1 MNSRH
6 GVVILGSGNV
16 ASALAPV
23 LDSAGYTVRQV
34 FSRNIENAA
43 TLAAKL
49 PYAAPVDNFDSIAR
63 DAALYVVSLT
73 DTSIP
78 TAAEALE
85 NTGGLWVHTSGGVPA
100 SALSAA
106 SSEYGVLYPLQTFS
120 KGREVK
126 FSEVPLFI
134 EGSSAETVARIKE
147 IAESISNYV
156 SEADSAKR
164 LRLHA
169 AAVFACNFVNYLWSN
184 ADAILTAGGESLEV
198 LYPLIKETLEKAMA
212 ISPFAAQTGP
222 ARRGDTAVTERHATV
237 MTPRQEKLYRLLAEE
252 IADTY
257 LKEIPL

>member
-1 MNSRH
+1 MSARH

-23 LDSAGYTVRQV
+23 LDSAGYPVRQV
-34 FSRNIENAA
+34 FSRTVGNAQA
-43 TLAAKL
+43 LAAML
-49 PYAAPVDNFDSIAR
+49 PQAVAVDTYDSIVR

-78 TAAEALE
+78 AVAEAMA

-100 SALSAA
+100 CMLSPASA
-106 SSEYGVLYPLQTFS
+106 EYGVLYPLQTFS
-120 KGREVK
+120 KGRTVD

-134 EGSSAETVARIKE
+134 EGNSPETFAKIKD
-147 IAESISNYV
+147 IAERISNYV

-184 ADAILTAGGESLEV
+184 ADSILTAGGESLEV
-198 LYPLIKETLEKAMA
+198 LYPLIKETLAKAMA
-212 ISPFAAQTGP
+212 ISPYAAQTGP
-222 ARRGDTAVTERHATV
+222 ARRGDTAVTDRHATV
-237 MTPRQEKLYRLLAEE
+237 MTPRQENLYRIIAGE

-257 LKEIPL
+257 LKDTPL